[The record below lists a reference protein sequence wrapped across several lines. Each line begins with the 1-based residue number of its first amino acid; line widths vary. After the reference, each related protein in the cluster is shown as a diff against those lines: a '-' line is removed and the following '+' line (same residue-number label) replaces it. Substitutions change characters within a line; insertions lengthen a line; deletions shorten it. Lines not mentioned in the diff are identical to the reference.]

1 MGAELRHRVPIFK
14 FWKEPAFVLAPLCPP
29 CGRRYTVEHS
39 HGTIEGSLFYEVNR
53 ELRDLAQA
61 NQATREL
68 LIYTWGPFVHS
79 CIQGLT
85 KCPTVAPGT
94 VTWKALREASARL
107 QDIYHQGKEVIFG
120 SFMSITLDFKEAC
133 HTAGYSKGTI
143 LELSLLEGFQL
154 DDVSVHPRE
163 SEVLLPPNRRF
174 ALTSAPMTKR
184 VSGPH
189 GEDAPPPKKN
199 KNAKI
204 PRTLTPN
211 SNQELV
217 NVIKLQQLTV
227 GPPAIC

>member
-1 MGAELRHRVPIFK
+1 M
-14 FWKEPAFVLAPLCPP
+14 
-29 CGRRYTVEHS
+29 EHS
-39 HGTIEGSLFYEVNR
+39 HGTRDGSLFYEVNR

-94 VTWKALREASARL
+94 VTWEARPEPSAHL
-107 QDIYHQGKEVIFG
+107 QDIYHQGKEVISG

-133 HTAGYSKGTI
+133 HTAGYSQGTI
-143 LELSLLEGFQL
+143 LEFTLLEGFQL
-154 DDVSVHPRE
+154 HDVSVRPCE

-174 ALTSAPMTKR
+174 AVTSAPMTQR

-189 GEDAPPPKKN
+189 GEDGPLPS
-199 KNAKI
+199 KNANV

-211 SNQELV
+211 GNQELV
-217 NVIKLQQLTV
+217 NVIKLQQLTLDLTR
-227 GPPAIC
+227 G

>member
-1 MGAELRHRVPIFK
+1 MPPI
-14 FWKEPAFVLAPLCPP
+14 ECA

-39 HGTIEGSLFYEVNR
+39 HGTKDGSLFCEVNR
-53 ELRDLAQA
+53 DLQVLARA

-68 LIYTWGPFVHS
+68 LIYTWGPFMQS
-79 CIQGLT
+79 CLQGLT

-94 VTWKALREASARL
+94 VTWKARPEPSETL
-107 QDIYHQGKEVIFG
+107 QKFYHEGNELIFCAFT
-120 SFMSITLDFKEAC
+120 STTLDFNVAC

-154 DDVSVHPRE
+154 DNVSVYPRE
-163 SEVLLPPNRRF
+163 SGEVLLPPNRRF
-174 ALTSAPMTKR
+174 AVTSAPMTKR
-184 VSGPH
+184 VSLPH
-189 GEDAPPPKKN
+189 GEDGPPN
-199 KNAKI
+199 KNTNI

-211 SNQELV
+211 GNQELV